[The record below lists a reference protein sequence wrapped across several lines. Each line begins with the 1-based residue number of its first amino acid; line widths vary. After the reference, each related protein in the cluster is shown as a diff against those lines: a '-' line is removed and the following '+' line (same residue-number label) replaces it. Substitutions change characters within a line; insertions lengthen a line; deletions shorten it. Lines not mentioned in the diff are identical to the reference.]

1 MEEVA
6 QTLDSL
12 AAWSRH
18 RILVILL
25 GLRGTGEWRNSHGQ
39 GLHIIV
45 DAGLPGRWEE
55 LFSARFNHRGSSV
68 QHNLPGGR
76 STLTSLPESLS
87 PHRDGK
93 NQAQRG
99 SGTCLC
105 HNAHVRVRNTL
116 CPSPCLGLSPC
127 GISMLFALL
136 SFSPGPRP
144 SCSPYYTT
152 ADKKPQVLVTRAL
165 CFINEALP

>member
-1 MEEVA
+1 MFHPAAVRA
-6 QTLDSL
+6 GRRQTLGSVL
-12 AAWSRH
+12 CRH
-18 RILVILL
+18 LCAISTAKLGAFREQGGCGNHLHLQCLV
-25 GLRGTGEWRNSHGQ
+25 
-39 GLHIIV
+39 
-45 DAGLPGRWEE
+45 
-55 LFSARFNHRGSSV
+55 HRGSSA

-116 CPSPCLGLSPC
+116 CPSPCPGLSPC

-136 SFSPGPRP
+136 SFSPGRRP
-144 SCSPYYTT
+144 SCSAYYTT